1 MSILPK
7 TLSQRLWYSLV
18 CCVLLSALLT
28 AICVIYLVHMPW
40 LMAIVLSVLFLLM
53 LAVAWRWSSRI
64 AKDISSLE
72 VALLNLSDANFS
84 VSMPKAELPEMQA
97 IVQRMN
103 RSFSDLR
110 SQRQSIYQRELMLDT
125 MIETSPVAM
134 ILCGSSGHIFFAN
147 AAARALLFQGRR
159 CEGLHLVEALSESK
173 GDDGEEFSRVILQGR
188 ETFFSL
194 LLNAKHQQDQ
204 SLQSEQAE
212 ESDQADMISGLR
224 SFHYL
229 CSEFSIDRQSH
240 RLHLLKDITREVNRQ
255 EAASWK
261 KTIRVISHELNNSL
275 APISSM
281 AHSCQ
286 TLLERDDRERL
297 AMVLKRIESGV
308 GSLHE
313 FIQRYA
319 SFARL
324 PKPQL
329 SPLSWNS
336 FVQQLQEHFQ
346 FNCPDGIPDWE
357 LEADNAQLQ
366 QALVNLLKNAHESGS
381 DSDKIL
387 IRFKELQQGT
397 RIEVIDQGGGMS
409 SEVMEQALLPFYSTK
424 PLGSGI
430 GLALCREIVEAHQG
444 QMSLDN
450 YRGGLRVSISLP
462 NKLDS

>member
-1 MSILPK
+1 MVLRPK
-7 TLSQRLWYSLV
+7 TLTQRLWFSLIS
-18 CCVLLSALLT
+18 CVLLTGLLT
-28 AICVIYLVHMPW
+28 VIALEYAQGNTWMLIGVFVF
-40 LMAIVLSVLFLLM
+40 LFLVLSLLC
-53 LAVAWRWSSRI
+53 LRWSRRI
-64 AKDISSLE
+64 SKDLSSLE

-84 VSMPKAELPEMQA
+84 VSMPPPELPEMDTL
-97 IVQRMN
+97 VQQMN
-103 RSFSDLR
+103 RSFGDLR
-110 SQRQSIYQRELMLDT
+110 RQRQSIYQRELMLDT

-134 ILCGSSGHIFFAN
+134 ILCGGSGHIYFAN
-147 AAARALLFQGRR
+147 AAARQLLFKGERR
-159 CEGLHLVEALSESK
+159 DGAHLVEALSDNRSEDS
-173 GDDGEEFSRVILQGR
+173 EEFARVILQGR

-194 LLNAKHQQDQ
+194 LLSSQTQSALAKR
-204 SLQSEQAE
+204 EGE
-212 ESDQADMISGLR
+212 KPADETMVSGLR

-229 CSEFSIDRQSH
+229 CSEFSIDRQPH

-286 TLLERDDRERL
+286 LLLERGESERL
-297 AMVLKRIESGV
+297 MKVLQRIETGV

-329 SPLSWNS
+329 APVSWLN
-336 FVQQLQEHFQ
+336 FVQQLQEHFV
-346 FNCPDGIPDWE
+346 FHLPDGIPDWE
-357 LEADNAQLQ
+357 LQADSSQLQ
-366 QALVNLLKNAHESGS
+366 QALLNLLKNAHESGS
-381 DSDKIL
+381 ETENIIL
-387 IRFKELQQGT
+387 RFKEMQQGT

-450 YRGGLRVSISLP
+450 YRGGLRVAISLP
-462 NKLDS
+462 GQAS

>member
-1 MSILPK
+1 MLFGPK
-7 TLSQRLWYSLV
+7 TLAQRLWFSLFA
-18 CCVLLSALLT
+18 CVLITALLT
-28 AICVIYLVHMPW
+28 V
-40 LMAIVLSVLFLLM
+40 
-53 LAVAWRWSSRI
+53 LAVVYIPTSTWGLAAAMFLIVGVMSVICWRWSSRI

-84 VSMPKAELPEMQA
+84 VSMPKAELPEMDTL
-97 IVQRMN
+97 VQQMN
-103 RSFSDLR
+103 RSFGDLR
-110 SQRQSIYQRELMLDT
+110 QQRQSIYQRELMLDT

-134 ILCGSSGHIFFAN
+134 VLCGASGHVLFAN
-147 AAARALLFQGRR
+147 AAARQLLFKGERR
-159 CEGLHLVEALSESK
+159 NGAHLVEALSDNTSE
-173 GDDGEEFSRVILQGR
+173 DAEEFSRVILQGR

-194 LLNAKHQQDQ
+194 LLSPQTQ
-204 SLQSEQAE
+204 SSLANK
-212 ESDQADMISGLR
+212 ADDDADEDTGSRGLR

-229 CSEFSIDRQSH
+229 CSEFSIDRQPH

-286 TLLERDDRERL
+286 LLLERQEHERL
-297 AMVLKRIESGV
+297 KMVLERIESGV

-329 SPLSWNS
+329 APVSWPN
-336 FVQQLQEHFQ
+336 FVQQLQEHFS
-346 FNCPDGIPDWE
+346 FNLPDGVPDWV
-357 LEADNAQLQ
+357 LQADSGQLQ

-381 DSDKIL
+381 SGEQISL
-387 IRFKELQQGT
+387 RFKEMQQGT

-450 YRGGLRVSISLP
+450 FRGGLRVALSLP
-462 NKLDS
+462 NET